1 MEITVWK
8 KQACECCYYEFFCVG
23 KCIVLINLFFG
34 EIFYIIKEK

>member
-8 KQACECCYYEFFCVG
+8 KQACECCYYEFFC
-23 KCIVLINLFFG
+23 IVLINLFFG